1 MNIID
6 KSPTGEIPEGREQD
20 VSVLF
25 IDLEGY
31 TRLCENLG
39 SALVAQIIEKCFSVF
54 MDAIYENEGDV
65 NETAGDGL
73 MVLFLNEDSKVNATQ
88 AIRAAIRIKEEAR
101 RLREGWINLPEKVII
116 NMGINSGKALV
127 GAARFESYTGSRW
140 TYTARGSVTNIAA
153 RLGGLAK
160 NGQIF
165 LSRTTSERVGSE
177 YNLDYLGKFQLK
189 NVSGET
195 DVYEIKVQGGSP

>member
-1 MNIID
+1 
-6 KSPTGEIPEGREQD
+6 
-20 VSVLF
+20 
-25 IDLEGY
+25 
-31 TRLCENLG
+31 
-39 SALVAQIIEKCFSVF
+39 

-153 RLGGLAK
+153 RLGALAK